1 MRVALIGVALIVL
14 SGCAQQ
20 QKLTQHTCIIG
31 HASGFAGTSGNREQI
46 TVAQNG
52 DPCVMNM
59 SMGRNEGG
67 LRGEIV
73 APPTHGTA
81 SVQTTPYGAQLVYA
95 PAPEYAGDDMFE
107 TAFGPDLHVTVLVR
121 VVTIE
126 GQ

>member
-1 MRVALIGVALIVL
+1 MRNALIGVVVIAL

-31 HASGFAGTSGNREQI
+31 HASGFAGTSGDREQI

-52 DPCVMNM
+52 DPCVMDM

-95 PAPEYAGDDMFE
+95 PARDYAGDDMFE
-107 TAFGPDLHVTVLVR
+107 TAFGPDFNVTVLVR
-121 VVTIE
+121 VVAL
-126 GQ
+126 GGR